1 MYDVIY
7 IPPLGSDIE
16 VSSVNHRVRSHKARL
31 LPMEEVGLVEKGG
44 KVLAKGIATAYR
56 DLLPGSRGIGHKYGV
71 GHCDGDCAR
80 RLYLGSHLCHKREQS
95 NRQQDIFV
103 QRHG

>member
-16 VSSVNHRVRSHKARL
+16 VSSVNRRVGAHKARL
-31 LPMEEVGLVEKGG
+31 LPMEEIGLVERT
-44 KVLAKGIATAYR
+44 VRLTRRVSLQPTETYYPAAE
-56 DLLPGSRGIGHKYGV
+56 GSGTNGV
-71 GHCDGDCAR
+71 GHRDGDCAR